1 MKVKGLAPSNY
12 YMSMADLALK
22 SKSVHFYCSV
32 RNPSYLPDLI
42 HRYLNDSLT
51 LHNQ

>member
-1 MKVKGLAPSNY
+1 MKVKGLAHNNY
-12 YMSMADLALK
+12 YMSGEDPALK
-22 SKSVHFYCSV
+22 SKSVNFYCSIK
-32 RNPSYLPDLI
+32 NPSCLPDLI